1 MSSSGKQNQ
10 LDDQH
15 EFQKRVAS
23 GEIRY
28 HSRDTAPQPDKDAPR
43 RKISFG
49 GVFKKNP
56 TLLIILLDII
66 LVLVILV
73 IVFPLIRPDSEVENF
88 LGYEISLHGY
98 LLEEA
103 VQVSLVLQPLPSRLD
118 SSGGELQI
126 EFRVL
131 ESDSRVQTSFTP
143 LSSHEGRLD
152 TKIVREQIEL
162 PGEYATAEELRVR
175 ATVSGGEERVTLEKK
190 MRQ

>member
-1 MSSSGKQNQ
+1 MSGQNE
-10 LDDQH
+10 LDDSN

-28 HSRDTAPQPDKDAPR
+28 HSRDAAPEPEREPPQR
-43 RKISFG
+43 RLRVG

-56 TLLIILLDII
+56 TLLIILLDIV

-73 IVFPLIRPDSEVENF
+73 IVFPLIRPDSEVDNF

-98 LLEEA
+98 LNEGE
-103 VQVSLVLQPLPSRLD
+103 VQVSLVMQPNPSKLEA
-118 SSGGELQI
+118 STENLQI

-131 ESDSRVQTSFTP
+131 ESNSTVQTSIATAAAGSEN
-143 LSSHEGRLD
+143 LETR
-152 TKIVREQIEL
+152 IVRERIVL
-162 PGEYATAEELRVR
+162 PNDYGTAEELSVR
-175 ATVSGGEERVTLEKK
+175 ATLSGSKERLTLEKK